1 MTSSSDLP
9 IQDLTDLEQPVAP
22 QPDPDEGFSPLG
34 FRLVVS
40 PAAGKVRHLPPA
52 QFQDGGEWVSAGQV
66 VALIEQGSSSVD
78 VSSPVAGRLA
88 GVLVRD
94 GTPVLPGQPLLFLD
108 RSSSPRPP
116 TAGRSS
122 R

>member
-1 MTSSSDLP
+1 MTASSDLP
-9 IQDLTDLEQPVAP
+9 TRNLESSTSNDDDA
-22 QPDPDEGFSPLG
+22 GFSPLG
-34 FRLVVS
+34 FRLVVA

-52 QFQDGGEWVSAGQV
+52 QFQDGEEWVGAGQV
-66 VALIEQGSSSVD
+66 VAVIEQGSSSVD

-94 GTPVLPGQPLLFLD
+94 GTPVFPGQPLLFLD
-108 RSSSPRPP
+108 RSSSPRRPEK
-116 TAGRSS
+116 GR